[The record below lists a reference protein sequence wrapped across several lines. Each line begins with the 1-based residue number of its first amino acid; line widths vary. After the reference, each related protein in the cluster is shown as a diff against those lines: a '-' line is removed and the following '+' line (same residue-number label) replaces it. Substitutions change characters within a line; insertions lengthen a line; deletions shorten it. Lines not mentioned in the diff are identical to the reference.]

1 MSQKITVVGAGYVGM
16 SLSVMLA
23 KHNSV
28 ILYDVNKNKVKLI
41 KEKKSSIKDNY
52 LKKYW
57 KENKLKINATSS
69 QKIAYK
75 NANYVIVCTPT
86 NYDENKNY
94 FDTSS
99 VKKVVSEALKINKN
113 ATFIIKSTIPVGFTK
128 ALRKELKYSKI
139 IFSPEFL
146 REDRALLDNL
156 YPSRIILGSKI
167 REAKQFSN
175 LLKKGAVKKNIKTFF
190 MGSSDA
196 EAVKLFSNTFLAMR
210 VSFFNELDSYSISKK
225 LKTRS
230 IIEGVCADERI
241 GDYYNNPS
249 FGYGGYC
256 LPKDT
261 KQLLANYE
269 SIPQKLIEAIITSN
283 TTRKDFIANEILKL
297 KPKVVGI
304 YLLAMKSGSDNFR
317 FSSVQGVMKRLKAK
331 GIKIIV
337 FEPSL
342 NKKNFF
348 GSEVIKNIKDFKEK
362 SDLVI
367 ANRMFDEIKDIEK
380 KLFTRDIFGKD

>member
-28 ILYDVNKNKVKLI
+28 VLYDVNKNKVKLI
-41 KEKKSSIKDNY
+41 KEKKSTINDIY

-57 KENKLKINATSS
+57 KENKLKINATTS

-75 NANYVIVCTPT
+75 TANYIIVCTPT

-99 VKKVVSEALKINKN
+99 VKKVVSEAIKINKN

-146 REDRALLDNL
+146 REDRALFDNL
-156 YPSRIILGSKI
+156 YPSRIILGSKT
-167 REAKQFSN
+167 REAKQFAN
-175 LLKKGAVKKNIKTFF
+175 LLKKGAEKKNIKTFHI
-190 MGSSDA
+190 GSSDA

-225 LKTRS
+225 LKTKS

-269 SIPQKLIEAIITSN
+269 SIPQKLIEAIISSN
-283 TTRKDFIANEILKL
+283 TTRKDFISNEILKL
-297 KPKVVGI
+297 KPKIVGI

-317 FSSVQGVMKRLKAK
+317 FSSVQGIMKRLKAK

-342 NKKNFF
+342 NKKIFF
-348 GSEVIKNIKDFKEK
+348 GSEVVKNIKDFKKK
-362 SDLVI
+362 SNLVI

-380 KLFTRDIFGKD
+380 KVFTRDIFGKD